1 MFMLMFRGRCY
12 TKQIFKDANQ
22 SQTSENI
29 LLKYWEFVTRK
40 HNRWKTYKMEISLIW
55 IIEKPL
61 RVGKVHRLITN
72 NLELHRL
79 IIKAMATKNL
89 DGFYKGWP
97 RRLVLME

>member
-40 HNRWKTYKMEISLIW
+40 NNR
-55 IIEKPL
+55 
-61 RVGKVHRLITN
+61 
-72 NLELHRL
+72 
-79 IIKAMATKNL
+79 
-89 DGFYKGWP
+89 
-97 RRLVLME
+97 